1 MPPTTHLPTAD
12 SLWDQAVS
20 TRGGRWAV
28 GVAVAAICLLIA
40 GCGIA
45 LAGSARADRAAA
57 GAAAEPRTS
66 TDLGSS
72 QGTTQGTTQGTN
84 GNGKAK
90 DRGEAA
96 GDLNALPGKLGNV
109 THGEITRPTAAGT
122 ETLLVQNG
130 TVAASSDTS
139 ITVKSVDGF
148 AETYAVSPTTT
159 VRGPAKA
166 AGLAVG
172 TAVSVVAAK
181 DGKAALLLATRG
193 KPS

>member
-1 MPPTTHLPTAD
+1 MPPTTRLPMGD

-57 GAAAEPRTS
+57 GAAAESRTS

-72 QGTTQGTTQGTN
+72 QGSTQATN

-90 DRGEAA
+90 DRSEAS

-109 THGEITRPTAAGT
+109 THGEVTRPTAAGT

-130 TVAASSDTS
+130 TVTASSDTS
-139 ITVKSVDGF
+139 VTIRSVDGF
-148 AETYAVSPTTT
+148 AETYAVSATTK